1 MKNIIKSLLPL
12 AFAALAGCTVAEHG
26 DTGVPA
32 YEGGISFSSGRT
44 GVNTKVDASQNDK
57 GAISVFW
64 QEGDEVGIFG
74 RTDGL
79 SAGDN
84 WKYYSYPDK
93 DTPASCDF
101 TAGSS
106 KEVFRWNGEARQS
119 FYSYYPWSGEGNT
132 MPESVAFAMAS
143 SFVQSGDE
151 PLKHI
156 AGAGMW
162 VARPVVIEADAEEE
176 PMIDFSFRNVLSV
189 LELRLKLKA
198 GSTIDAIPVDQVRI
212 VSDNVPLAG
221 KGTVDITVPDTD
233 AGFLSLTESSQEV
246 AVSFDNVLNVVEE
259 DYVSVFIPVVP
270 GSHAAS
276 ALSIELRAIDYSV
289 NTYVFSEEVSFA
301 PNMHY
306 VREMELDMDG
316 FIAANPY
323 EAELPELTSL
333 KVGEDFT
340 VGFRGDVKTIEFW
353 SGEWGNDY
361 AFKSEDRIDQPEWFT
376 FNFKMALEN
385 GFHRSPMKVK
395 YSSDFAG
402 DYTKGY
408 TEADITA
415 ASWTDMSGS
424 FNWTTRLYNQLNK
437 EPDGTV
443 VKAAKLA
450 STTVPHD
457 VGVGKFPWTDG
468 MYVSFFYHID
478 KYDADYVDPE
488 TGGTGNG
495 RTYFYLY
502 DYTLNA
508 VYHDGSE
515 EEFCTLK
522 WEMDASATDLKP
534 VIKKESGA
542 PVFIQSDTFGADD
555 SRNILKGYPTYNG
568 GKSPYT
574 MRFGATFNKATEDRN
589 SWLVLPQLKTDGKN
603 FGPDSPQ
610 TVKGN
615 DEACPASYTWKFT
628 SPGTYKVYV
637 VASVPTLDGGKEV
650 IDEITVTVT
659 E

>member
-26 DTGVPA
+26 DMGVPA

-198 GSTIDAIPVDQVRI
+198 GSAIDAIPVDQARI

-316 FIAANPY
+316 FVAANPY

-361 AFKSEDRIDQPEWFT
+361 AFKSEDRIEQPEWFT
-376 FNFKMALEN
+376 FNFKMALN
-385 GFHRSPMKVK
+385 SGFQRYPMKLK

-402 DYTKGY
+402 DYTEDY
-408 TEADITA
+408 TEDDINA
-415 ASWTDMSGS
+415 ATWTDMSDS
-424 FNWTTRLYNQLNK
+424 FDWTTPIGDQIIK
-437 EPDGTV
+437 EG
-443 VKAAKLA
+443 
-450 STTVPHD
+450 STEEHPKVSEKTEPHD
-457 VGVGKFPWTDG
+457 AGIGRFPWTDG

-478 KYDADYVDPE
+478 EYDDKYIDPE
-488 TGGTGNG
+488 TKGKGNG

-502 DYTLNA
+502 DYILNA

-515 EEFCTLK
+515 EKFCTL
-522 WEMDASATDLKP
+522 ECEVDASDQMKP
-534 VIKKESGA
+534 VIKKEAGA
-542 PVFIQSDTFGADD
+542 PVFVQGKTFDESGDNN
-555 SRNILKGYPTYNG
+555 NILRAFPTYNS

-574 MRFGATFNKATEDRN
+574 IRFGSTFKPTKDKN
-589 SWLVLPQLKTDGKN
+589 SWLVLPRLKTDGKN